1 MQGVNIMTRRMYRA
15 QMEVKRESR
24 KPHRT
29 RSDFERQERVRR
41 DYEEFENNYYS
52 GRRGYD
58 QVYAGR

>member
-1 MQGVNIMTRRMYRA
+1 MTRRMYRA
-15 QMEVKRESR
+15 QMEVKREGK

-58 QVYAGR
+58 RVYAGR

>member
-1 MQGVNIMTRRMYRA
+1 MTRRMYRA

-29 RSDFERQERVRR
+29 RSDFKRQEQVRK

-58 QVYAGR
+58 RVYAGR